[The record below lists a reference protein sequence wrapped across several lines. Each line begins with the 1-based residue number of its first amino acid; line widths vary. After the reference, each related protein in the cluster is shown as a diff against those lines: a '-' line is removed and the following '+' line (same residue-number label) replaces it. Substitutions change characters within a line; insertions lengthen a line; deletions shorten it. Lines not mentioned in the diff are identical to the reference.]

1 MRHCHDRSNGPPY
14 SASQIGWSLILCG
27 VLFLWFSQLTFGQ
40 AVPSLPPRIDPSQ
53 RSGEPPP
60 FQPEEPLRQRKPP
73 TSILPP
79 LTPPVEPK
87 APRLPTIRLFVKEI
101 QVIGSTVFSSEEL
114 MAVTAPYTNRQVTSE
129 DLEELRQS
137 LTLLY
142 VKNGYVNSGALLPDQ
157 SVESGV
163 IIYQIIEGV
172 LSNIEIEGPKHF
184 HNFYFTS
191 RLFQSAGTP
200 LNVNPLQNRLQ
211 LFLADSRIERL
222 NAELKPGLRRG
233 EGVLRLKVQE
243 ASPYRAL
250 AEFNNFQ
257 TPTVGAERGVG
268 TAIHQNLLGL
278 GDVFQFTYIRSEGT
292 DPLIDFSYTLPF
304 TPWDTTFIFRY
315 RLANFEVI
323 EEPFTSADFE
333 LDTEIFSGIFRQ
345 PIYRTRNQE
354 LAVSVGVE
362 YLQNQNFFDGGM
374 PAPFLVPGSTPDGKN
389 VITALRFIQDWIYRQ
404 PNQVLSARSRFS
416 VGIDAFDATINSG
429 DTPDGQFFSWLGQ
442 FQWAQRL
449 QTRRIQLISRM
460 DFQFTNDDLFPLE
473 EFAMGGRFTVR
484 GYREN
489 TLVRDNAFFF
499 SFESRIPVITS
510 ALGVDILQIAPFVDV
525 GRSWNTKAPNPR
537 PETLASV
544 GLGLRWF
551 IVPGTQ
557 FQVYWGQ
564 RLNHVTNPHDNLQ
577 DFGIHV
583 QFVLDMLTTAQH
595 FFGAIEPIV
604 EP

>member
-1 MRHCHDRSNGPPY
+1 MRNCHQLSTVRPSL
-14 SASQIGWSLILCG
+14 ASHIAWLLVFCSVLVLC
-27 VLFLWFSQLTFGQ
+27 FSELTFGQ
-40 AVPSLPPRIDPSQ
+40 AVPIPPRIDPSQ

-60 FQPEEPLRQRKPP
+60 LQPDEPLRPRKPP

-79 LTPPVEPK
+79 LKPPAEPE
-87 APRLPTIRLFVKEI
+87 APRLPAISVFVKDI
-101 QVIGSTVFSSEEL
+101 QVIGSTVFSAEEL
-114 MAVTAPYTNRQVTSE
+114 TAVTAPYTNRQVSSE
-129 DLEELRQS
+129 DLEELRQA

-142 VKNGYVNSGALLPDQ
+142 VNRGFVNSGALLPDQ
-157 SVESGV
+157 SVEGGV
-163 IIYQIIEGV
+163 ILYQIIEGV
-172 LSNIEIEGPKHF
+172 LSNIEIEGTKHF
-184 HNFYFTS
+184 FKSYFTS
-191 RLFQSAGTP
+191 RLFQSAGAP
-200 LNVNPLQNRLQ
+200 LNINPLQERLKI
-211 LFLADSRIERL
+211 FLADTRIQRL

-233 EGVLRLKVQE
+233 EGVLHLKVQE
-243 ASPYRAL
+243 ASPYRL
-250 AEFNNFQ
+250 LSEFNNFQ
-257 TPTVGAERGVG
+257 TPTVGAERGVA
-268 TAIHQNLLGL
+268 TAIHQNLLGF

-292 DPLIDFSYTLPF
+292 DPIVDVSYNIPF
-304 TPWDTTFIFRY
+304 TPWDTAFIFRY
-315 RLANFEVI
+315 RLANFNVI
-323 EEPFTSADFE
+323 EEPFAAFDIQ
-333 LDTEIFSGIFRQ
+333 LDTQIFSGMFRQ
-345 PIYRTRNQE
+345 PLYRTRNQE
-354 LAVSVGVE
+354 LAFSVGVE
-362 YLQNQNFFDGGM
+362 HLENQNFVMGAGF
-374 PAPFLVPGSTPDGKN
+374 PLLPGATADGKQI
-389 VITALRFIQDWIYRQ
+389 ITALRFIQDWVIRQ
-404 PNQVLSARSRFS
+404 STQVFSARSRFS

-442 FQWAQRL
+442 FQWARRL
-449 QTRRIQLISRM
+449 QTARIQLLGRL

-473 EFAMGGRFTVR
+473 EFAMGGRYTVR

-583 QFVLDMLTTAQH
+583 QFALDMLTTAQH
-595 FFGAIEPIV
+595 FFGSIESIV